1 MIWLRTAY
9 FINEFDNDKLE
20 NIVECVYLIN
30 ASGKIVQSFGRV
42 LSVEVPGRDRL
53 PPLGEDDGVVRGAV
67 DLGRDD
73 AADKLDGVVRDA
85 VDLWRAPQCV
95 RVLSVMVG

>member
-1 MIWLRTAY
+1 MTSPHSGQ
-9 FINEFDNDKLE
+9 FMDPDGQV
-20 NIVECVYLIN
+20 VESLGGI
-30 ASGKIVQSFGRV
+30 F
-42 LSVEVPGRDRL
+42 SVKVAGGDRL
-53 PPLGEDDGVVRGAV
+53 SPLGEHDRVIRGAV

-85 VDLWRAPQCV
+85 VDLRRAPQCV